1 MKRYGAVFSRAAA
14 VIIAAAMLPV
24 TVFAAGDTA
33 DVQETGVKAVSLEEA
48 VAMAVQKNSSLKEL
62 DDSIPVLQDKRT
74 KLGFSLYGIQIDEN
88 TDTSFNITETTVF
101 AEDKLADMRAMSG
114 YDMQLKKIPYQK
126 LEITEP
132 MEEAAYSYLS
142 TIITAGDSLATT
154 KKLYELQ
161 KDSLK
166 ASKTSFENG
175 LITAADYTKQQKGLD
190 SLEKNI
196 KMLEYTLNSAKNSL
210 RSFAGMSAGEEFTIS
225 LDYKY
230 EPLASDFDIN
240 GLIDERISKSPKVAL
255 LELGVEESRVF
266 MHAYPASG
274 SIETSLQK
282 QTAVKQAERAL
293 SDYRESIRENMESLY
308 SRIKT
313 LERTIAE
320 NETSL
325 MQAQR
330 SYEDAKVSYQ
340 SGIMSALQ
348 FRQIELSVETAQNT
362 LKSNQLKH
370 RQYQLQLVKYI

>member
-142 TIITAGDSLATT
+142 TIITTGDSLATT

-240 GLIDERISKSPKVAL
+240 VLIDERISKSPKVAL

-340 SGIMSALQ
+340 SGTMSALQ

>member
-33 DVQETGVKAVSLEEA
+33 DAQETGVKTVSLEEA

-88 TDTSFNITETTVF
+88 TDTSFNIAETTVF

-142 TIITAGDSLATT
+142 TIITTGDSLATT

-210 RSFAGMSAGEEFTIS
+210 RSFAGMGAGEEFTIS

-230 EPLASDFDIN
+230 EPLAADFDIN

-293 SDYRESIRENMESLY
+293 SDYRESVRENMESLY

-362 LKSNQLKH
+362 LRSNQLKH

>member
-62 DDSIPVLQDKRT
+62 EDSIPVLQDKRT
-74 KLGFSLYGIQIDEN
+74 KLGYSLYGIRIDEN

-142 TIITAGDSLATT
+142 TIITTGDSLATT

-340 SGIMSALQ
+340 SGTMSALQ